1 MIHKL
6 TAEEVEQKST
16 KDARK
21 RFLGPQEY
29 FLRKFRHFCSA
40 AHPEWFFPHPEH
52 NGTAEKN

>member
-40 AHPEWFFPHPEH
+40 AHPE
-52 NGTAEKN
+52 